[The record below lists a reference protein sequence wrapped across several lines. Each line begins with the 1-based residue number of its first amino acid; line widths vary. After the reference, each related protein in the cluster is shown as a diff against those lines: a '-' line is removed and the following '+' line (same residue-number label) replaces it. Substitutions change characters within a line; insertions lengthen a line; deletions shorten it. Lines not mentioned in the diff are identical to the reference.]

1 MHLLRVLTTFAVVLV
16 AELPDKSLF
25 ASLLLA
31 TRYRARWVWL
41 GISTAFLTHVVIA
54 VSAGRLL
61 HLLPTKAVGTVIT
74 LLFALGAFLLLMPE
88 RPAEPLAEAEEISE
102 RVGRAPTAWR
112 VVATCYAVVF
122 VGEWG
127 DVTQIVTADLSARYG
142 DPLSVGIGAAL
153 GLVTAATLAVYAGNR
168 LPSRVPLH
176 VARRVGGVIL
186 AGFALVSAIRL
197 LM

>member
-41 GISTAFLTHVVIA
+41 GISAAFLTHVVIA

-61 HLLPTKAVGTVIT
+61 HLLPARAVEAIIT
-74 LLFALGAFLLLMPE
+74 LLFALGAVLLLMPE
-88 RPAEPLAEAEEISE
+88 RPAEPHAEAEEISE

-112 VVATCYAVVF
+112 VVITCFAVVF

-127 DVTQIVTADLSARYG
+127 DVTQIVTADLSARYA

-153 GLVTAATLAVYAGNR
+153 GLVTAATIAVFAGNR
-168 LPSRVPLH
+168 LLIKVPLP
-176 VARRVGGVIL
+176 VVRRIGGVVL
-186 AGFALVSAIRL
+186 AGFALASAVRL
-197 LM
+197 LV